1 VSKSADDAILYE
13 IYTAALNAMK
23 NSGPSPLS
31 RRIAFEADER
41 EAPHFADPSV
51 LITHLTDA
59 PVGDLLL
66 VEWRLALASWDAE
79 TLKDWV
85 TDTAPRTTERRQ
97 LIYQLLGID
106 QELINC
112 FDSATPPATDTTV
125 VISRV
130 FEPWYERVMAE
141 RTPFYWE
148 HYASYLAS
156 KRWDP
161 DAIASLGLNTQRIV
175 ERLGDPERAEAYQA
189 KGLVVGYVQS
199 GKTANFT
206 GVIARA
212 IDAGYRL
219 IIVLSGTTN
228 MLRAQTQRRLDKELT
243 GYENMMRGIDESDE
257 EAMLTVDYH
266 DAPDWKDFVRHG
278 NLPSDVGFSD
288 VHRLTTHAGDYK
300 ALKQGIAALDFE
312 ALDKTKPLNASVN
325 LHRLPTRIAVVK
337 KNKGVLSKL
346 VLDLK
351 KISPKLPDIP
361 ALVIDDESDQASINT
376 SNPKKW
382 AEGQKDRTAINGLI
396 SQLLE
401 LLPRSQY
408 VGYTATPFAN
418 VFVDP
423 GDAVDIFPR
432 DFIISLDRPPGYM
445 GAREYHDLEPLGEGE
460 TPTYESSNEKA
471 YVRAIDDEDPLDA
484 LQQAIDMY
492 VLTGMVKLYREKTR
506 PDLCRYEHHTM
517 LIHESHK
524 QEDHRTLAEE
534 VRRLWKDSG
543 YSSKT
548 GSQRL
553 AALFDEDLAPVMAAR
568 NNEELP
574 TPAAYADIAPFLG
587 VVTSRVE
594 GSASDPVIIVNGDKE
609 AATEDVAFDQRP
621 VWRILVGGTKLAR
634 GFTIEGLT
642 VAYYRRITMQ
652 ADTLMQMG
660 RWFGFR
666 AGYRDLVRLYIS
678 KGEASATFS
687 LYKAF
692 EAACR
697 SEELFRTEIEKY
709 ATVKDGVPTLTPA
722 QIPPLVAQYVTG
734 LKPAAANKMYNAILV
749 ERRSPGGRL
758 EPTSYPEAP
767 DSLEA
772 NTESVMALVD
782 QATTTGTF
790 SYPTSGGG
798 SSEYPARYGLITHA
812 DLLKQLKQL
821 TWLPADDFKPDL
833 AWLSK
838 LAPDQLEDWVLI
850 LPEHKTAGRR
860 ATVAGRPDLSVIGR
874 VRRRR
879 PRFGAISDPK
889 HRYAAS
895 RIAGVDPHAD
905 PLADKLN
912 QARRGALLV
921 YPVLEKEENEPV
933 PPTLDAN
940 EIVMA
945 LVLFAPTST
954 GAPDDGLVRFTARD
968 SNKKDDPIIDVSSD
982 SH

>member
-1 VSKSADDAILYE
+1 MPKSGNDEVLYE

-23 NSGPSPLS
+23 NSGPSPLA

-41 EAPHFADPSV
+41 GAEQLSDPAV
-51 LITHLTDA
+51 LIAHLTAA
-59 PVGDLLL
+59 PIGDRLL

-79 TLKDWV
+79 ALKDWV
-85 TDTAPRTTERRQ
+85 AETEPRTHERRT
-97 LIYQLLGID
+97 LIYQLLEIGQD
-106 QELINC
+106 LVDC
-112 FDSATPPATDTTV
+112 FDTATPPATDTTV

-130 FEPWYERVMAE
+130 FKPWYGRIMAE

-148 HYASYLAS
+148 HYADYLAS

-175 ERLGDPERAEAYQA
+175 ERLGDPERTDAYQA

-228 MLRAQTQRRLDKELT
+228 LLRAQTQRRLDKELT

-257 EAMLTVDYH
+257 DAMLSVDYH
-266 DAPDWKDFVRHG
+266 DDPDWKDFVKHG

-288 VHRLTTHAGDYK
+288 THRLTTYAGDYK

-312 ALDKTKPLNASVN
+312 PVDKTKPLNAPVN

-337 KNKGVLSKL
+337 KNKSVLSKL
-346 VLDLK
+346 VQDLK
-351 KISPKLPDIP
+351 KISPRLPNIP

-396 SQLLE
+396 SQLLG

-460 TPTYESSNEKA
+460 GPTYKNSNEMA
-471 YVRAIDDEDPLDA
+471 FVRPIDDEEPLEA

-492 VLTGMVKLYREKTR
+492 VLTGMVKLFREDTH
-506 PDLCRYEHHTM
+506 PDLCHFEHHTM
-517 LIHESHK
+517 LIHESHRV
-524 QEDHRTLAEE
+524 EDHKVLAEE

-543 YSSKT
+543 YNSKP
-548 GSQRL
+548 GKERL
-553 AALFDEDLAPVMAAR
+553 AALFASDLMPVMAAR
-568 NNEELP
+568 DSEGLP
-574 TPAAYADIAPFLG
+574 IPDSYDAIARFLG

-594 GSASDPVIIVNGDKE
+594 GAASDPVMIVNGDKE
-609 AATEDVAFDQRP
+609 ASTEDVAFDQHP

-642 VAYYRRITMQ
+642 VAYYRRVTMQ

-666 AGYRDLVRLYIS
+666 AGYKDLVRLYIS
-678 KGEASATFS
+678 KGGAGATVS

-697 SEELFRTEIEKY
+697 SEELFREEIKKY
-709 ATVKDGVPTLTPA
+709 ATVRDGVPTLTPA

-749 ERRSPGGRL
+749 ERRSPGERL
-758 EPTSYPEAP
+758 EPTSYPEAA
-767 DSLEA
+767 DSLDA
-772 NTESVMALVD
+772 NTDAVMALVD
-782 QATTTGTF
+782 QATSTGAF
-790 SYPTSGGG
+790 SYPTAGGG
-798 SSEYPARYGLITHA
+798 TSEYPTRYGIIAHD
-812 DLLKQLKQL
+812 DLLTQLKQL
-821 TWLPADDFKPDL
+821 TWLPADDFEPDL
-833 AWLSK
+833 KWLSK
-838 LAPDQLEDWVLI
+838 LTPDQLEDWVMI
-850 LPEHKTAGRR
+850 LPQHKTPGRR
-860 ATVAGRPDLSVIGR
+860 ATVAGRQDLSVIGR
-874 VRRRR
+874 VRRRP

-889 HRYAAS
+889 HRHAAG
-895 RIAGVDPHAD
+895 RIAGVDTHAD
-905 PLADKLN
+905 LLADELH
-912 QARRGALLV
+912 QLRRGAVLV
-921 YPVLEKEENEPV
+921 YPVLEKEESDPV
-933 PPTLDAN
+933 PPILDARDV
-940 EIVMA
+940 VMA
-945 LVLFAPTST
+945 VVLFAPTST
-954 GAPDDGLVRFTARD
+954 GAPDDGLVRFAARD
-968 SNKKDDPIIDVSSD
+968 SSKKDDPIIDVPSN